1 MTLRTILCGNDA
13 SNEIISTERDS
24 TSRFLRRPAFDRNT
38 PSPHFSPKSTPV
50 RLAAFWSNRCQQTLF
65 YVSALSNDIRVNTIK
80 ANRLLQEQSG
90 GSCCIPMET
99 TQRARLPTTLHL
111 MTHLHAQ
118 QSEKNPP
125 QIHNRAAVNYF
136 NTNPLDV
143 TLK

>member
-1 MTLRTILCGNDA
+1 MMPQRRLFPRSATPHPVFCVVLRLI
-13 SNEIISTERDS
+13 EI
-24 TSRFLRRPAFDRNT
+24 P

-65 YVSALSNDIRVNTIK
+65 YVHALSNDIRVNAIK
-80 ANRLLQEQSG
+80 ANRLLREQSG

-99 TQRARLPTTLHL
+99 TQRERLPTTLHL
-111 MTHLHAQ
+111 MTYLHPQ
-118 QSEKNPP
+118 QSEKPP
-125 QIHNRAAVNYF
+125 QIHNRAVVNYF